1 MVASVDR
8 DFTTPEEYLAW
19 VATQP
24 ERYEYLDGMVYAMT
38 GGTLPH
44 TDIALNIAST
54 FRSRLRSTGCK
65 VRMADARV
73 HVQDAN
79 AYFYPDV
86 VVSCADRDRV
96 ATDAIRE
103 PSLIIE
109 VLSPTTANYDRGDKF
124 KRYRQLPSLREY
136 LLVDSTQVSVDR
148 YHLNDANE
156 WVLTSYPAPGCQ
168 GQADWDA
175 IAIDLTSPNLTL
187 TLGEIYEDVILLP
200 PEPPIA

>member
-1 MVASVDR
+1 MVASVDH

-19 VATQP
+19 ADTQP

-54 FRSRLRSTGCK
+54 FRSRLRNTGCK

-86 VVSCADRDRV
+86 VVSGADRDRE

-109 VLSPTTANYDRGDKF
+109 VLSLTTASYDRGDKF

-136 LLVDSTQVSVDR
+136 LLIDSTQVSVDR

-156 WVLTSYPAPGCQ
+156 WVLTSYPAPGCE
-168 GQADWDA
+168 GQPDWAA

-200 PEPPIA
+200 PEPPTA

>member
-19 VATQP
+19 AATQP
-24 ERYEYLDGMVYAMT
+24 ERYEYLDGMVYATT

-44 TDIALNIAST
+44 NDIALNLYRT
-54 FRSRLRSTGCK
+54 LYPHLKRHGC
-65 VRMADARV
+65 RINLADARV

-86 VVSCADRDRV
+86 VVSCADRDRE

-109 VLSPTTANYDRGDKF
+109 VLSPTTASYDRGDKF

-136 LLVDSTQVSVDR
+136 LLIDSTQVSVDR

-156 WVLTSYPAPGCQ
+156 WILTSYPAPGCE
-168 GQADWDA
+168 GQPDWDA
-175 IAIDLTSPNLTL
+175 IAIDLTSLNLTL

-200 PEPPIA
+200 PEPPTA